1 MVKELNQEK
10 LRKKKE
16 KEKQKD
22 KQKDKKRRWKRINA
36 RVDRTIYLFAVGI
49 CVTACLLEVKRKK
62 EMKIF

>member
-22 KQKDKKRRWKRINA
+22 KKRRWKRINA
-36 RVDRTIYLFAVGI
+36 RADRTIYLFAVGI

>member
-16 KEKQKD
+16 KE

>member
-16 KEKQKD
+16 KE

-49 CVTACLLEVKRKK
+49 CVTACLLEVKCKK

>member
-16 KEKQKD
+16 KE

-49 CVTACLLEVKRKK
+49 CVTACLLEEKCKK

>member
-16 KEKQKD
+16 KEKQN
-22 KQKDKKRRWKRINA
+22 DKKRRWKRINA

-49 CVTACLLEVKRKK
+49 CVTACLLEVKCKK

>member
-22 KQKDKKRRWKRINA
+22 KKRRWKRINA
-36 RVDRTIYLFAVGI
+36 RVDRTICLLAVGI
-49 CVTACLLEVKRKK
+49 CVTACLLEVKRAK
-62 EMKIF
+62 EMP